1 MSKRGLSYDEK
12 RRRLEELFYETKD
25 FFQLKELE
33 KIAPKSKG
41 IVAQSVKEVLQS
53 LVDDDIVKGEKIGTS
68 NYFWSFPSAALK
80 SRKRKIDDLEANL
93 QQLVQKN
100 EELQASIAAATDGR
114 EETDERAELLKQLSE
129 IENKHTANK
138 QELDK
143 FRECDP
149 VLLQAKERAANKA
162 KDAANRWTDNIFILQ
177 SYCVNKFGVD
187 TADFNKQ
194 FGITDDFDNLP

>member
-1 MSKRGLSYDEK
+1 MRGLSYDEK
-12 RRRLEELFYETKD
+12 RRRLEDLFYETKD

-33 KIAPKSKG
+33 KIAPKTKG

-53 LVDDDIVKGEKIGTS
+53 LVDDEIVKGEKIGTS

-80 SRKRKIDDLEANL
+80 SRQRKIDDLETSLN
-93 QQLVQKN
+93 QLIQKN

-114 EETDERAELLKQLSE
+114 EDTDERAELLQQLSE
-129 IENKHTANK
+129 IESKHTANK

-149 VLLQAKERAANKA
+149 VLLKAKERAANEA
-162 KDAANRWTDNIFILQ
+162 KDAANRWTDNIFIIQ
-177 SYCVNKFGVD
+177 SYCVNKFGVE